1 MNDKMNE
8 LIAENVRLQAEV
20 WRLKIDLEQAEKSL
34 KPLRKAFTELLD
46 DTLMYRER
54 MGLEMGNS
62 DYEYDWMDKGGLL

>member
-1 MNDKMNE
+1 MSDKMNE

-46 DTLMYRER
+46 DALMYRER
-54 MGLEMGNS
+54 MGLEMSNR
-62 DYEYDWMDKGGLL
+62 DYEYDWLEKGGLL

>member
-54 MGLEMGNS
+54 MGLEMSNR
-62 DYEYDWMDKGGLL
+62 DYEYDWLEKGGLL